1 MRRSFS
7 FVALVL
13 PLIAIPRNG
22 LGQVVSGVVRDS
34 AGVPVAGAV
43 ITIPALR
50 QAGETNE
57 KGEYRV
63 ANLSPGM
70 RMLTVRRIG
79 YAPFSK
85 LITIA
90 GGDNTLP
97 DIVLMR
103 VAVVLDTV
111 VTEEEMWRLDPLLRE
126 MADNMK
132 IGLGHFVL
140 RPALEKLTGAP
151 LEIAFQQRTGLKV
164 VSDGSGHAWIAKSR
178 GVQSMS
184 GGCVELEGVTGSTL
198 PRGAACSP
206 TLCWPKV
213 YLDNQ
218 PLSIGRGLVPEINR
232 FLPENTEAIEMYD
245 GGAQSP
251 ARYNTLDANCGVI
264 ILHSRKFIRKKPA

>member
-1 MRRSFS
+1 
-7 FVALVL
+7 
-13 PLIAIPRNG
+13 
-22 LGQVVSGVVRDS
+22 VRDS
-34 AGVPVAGAV
+34 TGMPIAGAV

-50 QAGETNE
+50 QATETDE
-57 KGEYRV
+57 RGEYRLANV
-63 ANLSPGM
+63 APGI
-70 RMLTVRRIG
+70 RMLSARRIG

-85 LITIA
+85 LISVAT
-90 GGDNTLP
+90 GDNALP
-97 DIVLMR
+97 PIVLAR
-103 VAVVLDTV
+103 LAVVLDTV

-140 RPALEKLTGAP
+140 RPALEKLTAAP

-164 VSDGSGHAWIAKSR
+164 VTDGSGHAWIAKSR
-178 GVQSMS
+178 GVQSVS
-184 GGCVELEGVTGSTL
+184 GGCVELEDVSGSTL

-218 PLSIGRGLVPEINR
+218 PLSIRPRSIPEINR
-232 FLPENTEAIEMYD
+232 FLPENLEAIEMYD

-264 ILHSRKFIRKKPA
+264 ILHSRKFIRKKPE